1 MEPLFSNK
9 PKWRYDMGSLSPLQ
23 RLLTL
28 LISGNSQSIDTAA
41 KVEFLLNYRQDSIDT
56 PMEIKEFIDSIRET
70 LPTIMNNP
78 SDMEIQDFIESISA
92 KIPKNISNQE
102 FNAQIELISKKLE
115 VTCQQN
121 SPSPSPTPRPKG

>member
-1 MEPLFSNK
+1 
-9 PKWRYDMGSLSPLQ
+9 MGSLSPLQ

-56 PMEIKEFIDSIRET
+56 PMEIKEFIDSIREA

-92 KIPKNISNQE
+92 KIPENISNQE
-102 FNAQIELISKKLE
+102 FNAQIELICKKLE